1 MFSRALGLL
10 KVVVMVSFFFH
21 LTGCDTVK
29 DWLTTSTAKQLAS
42 FDQTIAQHEQ
52 LQARLQLN
60 LDDGLSAKLAATQ
73 EINAKFKDNMAFA
86 IAEAKRLEMHD
97 LSHALVFYR
106 DEFLTLQSFET
117 SRLDHWSV
125 IATDPEQNFFE
136 LNNQRYFD
144 SFVQAHQQLT
154 KLTLGMDEHLR
165 NARLEMKA
173 RLDQRVIEPQ
183 LKQRL
188 WTLLDKDYQSQIGF
202 ARDWFKY
209 FNELNLQ
216 TEIYLS
222 NSERLRC
229 CYTIDAANAKVILTY
244 PWVGEEIHQ
253 VQLKMTRAITG
264 D

>member
-1 MFSRALGLL
+1 M
-10 KVVVMVSFFFH
+10 
-21 LTGCDTVK
+21 
-29 DWLTTSTAKQLAS
+29 
-42 FDQTIAQHEQ
+42 
-52 LQARLQLN
+52 
-60 LDDGLSAKLAATQ
+60 
-73 EINAKFKDNMAFA
+73 
-86 IAEAKRLEMHD
+86 
-97 LSHALVFYR
+97 
-106 DEFLTLQSFET
+106 
-117 SRLDHWSV
+117 
-125 IATDPEQNFFE
+125 
-136 LNNQRYFD
+136 
-144 SFVQAHQQLT
+144 QAHQQLT

-188 WTLLDKDYQSQIGF
+188 WTLLDKDYKSQISF

-229 CYTIDAANAKVILTY
+229 CYTIDEANAKVILTY